1 MKMMT
6 IDFDRLYS
14 SLAETFAGQQK
25 RVDVESPLG
34 IYYGISPDRHLR
46 LAFRSTVDPPKIEST
61 QLLLV
66 TQGEESH
73 NVYWSCFDLLS
84 QDAQAAYFAFCENL
98 VEAVRI
104 SSSEAEALSRL
115 KTDISAEFVE
125 AGTVYY
131 SQDEKTCY
139 LDPALFK
146 KNATRKASREII
158 QGLYG
163 ELYFLNSYMIDKY
176 GQTEAINAWG
186 GPDATSKDF
195 AINTDWYEVKT
206 IGVSSP
212 CVQISSLAQLSSDIP
227 GRLVVVRAER
237 MADEFS
243 NGLSC
248 ISELMAAILSKID
261 DETAESVFI
270 SKVSG
275 YGIDISDTVF
285 ATKFDVK
292 SVNLFCVENDFP
304 RITVDKIPYPEITN
318 VSYEISVAAISR
330 FLEE

>member
-14 SLAETFAGQQK
+14 SLAGTFAGQQK

-115 KTDISAEFVE
+115 KRR
-125 AGTVYY
+125 
-131 SQDEKTCY
+131 Y
-139 LDPALFK
+139 LSWKALFK